1 MMPLVLRQLSSRA
14 DFYAASHTPP
24 VKSEM
29 PLPPSKLYG
38 IQAARGIA
46 ALLVVMHH
54 ISLLFEQRV
63 AETNFLG
70 IFDRFGFAG
79 VDLFFVI
86 SGLIMVVTSRH
97 HFGCGAAMLPF
108 LWRRATRIYPLYWIF
123 TTVQLSAMLT
133 IPSVT
138 DRIITAGNIIASF
151 LLLPQSVY
159 PILAP
164 GWTLVYEMF
173 FYLGFSA
180 LFLIPKRFS
189 SQFLVVWGAIT
200 IGLYMLQ
207 TTEGLSNTTDLLK
220 LPIYASPMTLEFLA
234 GCLIGHLYI
243 HRIKR
248 FAAMSLAIGTIWFA
262 GGWVLVEALTD
273 ASAEFGLTRVIVFGT
288 ASAWIVYGLVA
299 LQRNDFN
306 RWLVAI
312 GDASYSLYLSHLL
325 VIGAF
330 AIVWSRLSLQGI
342 VVQALFEVVM
352 FVTCIGFAIVAYRAV
367 ELPLLNRMRRK
378 QRTDE
383 SAIIAMGTTTADT

>member
-1 MMPLVLRQLSSRA
+1 MTA
-14 DFYAASHTPP
+14 
-24 VKSEM
+24 
-29 PLPPSKLYG
+29 PPSKLQSV
-38 IQAARGIA
+38 QAARGIA

-54 ISLLFEQRV
+54 ISLRFEQRV
-63 AETNFLG
+63 DETNFLG

-86 SGLIMVVTSRH
+86 SGLIMVVTCH
-97 HFGCGAAMLPF
+97 HQFGRGAAMLPF

-123 TTVQLSAMLT
+123 TLVQLSVIVM

-138 DRIITAGNIIASF
+138 DRIITTGSIIASF

-173 FYLGFSA
+173 FYLVFSV
-180 LFLIPKRFS
+180 LFFIPKRFS
-189 SQFLVVWGAIT
+189 AYFLVVWGTMT

-207 TTEGLSNTTDLLK
+207 MPEGLSNTTDLLQ
-220 LPIYASPMTLEFLA
+220 LPLYASPMTLEFLA
-234 GCLIGHLYI
+234 GCLVGYLYV
-243 HRIKR
+243 HQVKR
-248 FAAMSLAIGTIWFA
+248 FAAISLALGTIWFL

-288 ASAWIVYGLVA
+288 SSAMILYGSIT
-299 LQRNDFN
+299 LQRIDFN

-330 AIVWSRLSLQGI
+330 AIIWSRVHLQGI
-342 VVQALFEVVM
+342 VIQALFEAVM
-352 FVTCIGFAIVAYRAV
+352 LVACVGFAFFTYRTI
-367 ELPLLNRMRRK
+367 ELPMLNRMRRK
-378 QRTDE
+378 KTTDE
-383 SAIIAMGTTTADT
+383 STLIAVQTTVADT